1 MQTYLEQLNSGTEKT
16 RRQAL
21 DALMQGGT
29 EGCIL
34 LQDFLL
40 SLPNSPHPPAPSPKK
55 GEGEPDQSPS
65 PNLGEGFRVRAVNS
79 YLDSVA
85 GRVYIF
91 LSQHPDEGVQ
101 AFIQN
106 HFPKGFLDLP
116 SDRGIDY
123 RPLEALL
130 VQQQFQAADRLTLE
144 KMCEL
149 AGTIAQNRKW
159 VYFSE
164 VDRFPTVDLKTIDTL
179 WRIYS
184 DDKFGFSVQHE
195 LWLGVG
201 QNWEKLWAKI
211 GWKQGNLWTRY
222 PHSFTWNLNAPKGHL
237 PLTNQLRGVR
247 VMAALMNNPAFTH
260 V

>member
-1 MQTYLEQLNSGTEKT
+1 VGCSSHTSTDMQTYLEQLNSGTEKT

-40 SLPNSPHPPAPSPKK
+40 SLPNSALDP
-55 GEGEPDQSPS
+55 G
-65 PNLGEGFRVRAVNS
+65 
-79 YLDSVA
+79 LDSVA